1 MNVRLNS
8 VVFNKGNQI
17 VLSKTTYMLL
27 MFWLFFVTAC
37 SDNGS
42 QKEKARYQIK
52 VVENLLINGRPDPST
67 LAEKQVLR
75 KGNGSQPQTLD
86 PHTGEGVPGSNITR
100 DLFEGLVIE
109 ASNGDIIPG
118 TAESW
123 EFDENS
129 LTYTFKI
136 RNNAKWS
143 DGSRLTAYDFEYGLR
158 RSLDPKTG
166 SKYTAILA
174 PILNAELVASG
185 KLPIEK
191 LGVNALN
198 EATLIIQLK
207 SPTPYFL
214 GLLTH
219 ATSDPMQKASV
230 EKHGDAVTKPG
241 NLVSNG
247 AYILAES
254 VVQSYIKA
262 VRNPYYW
269 DNKNTIIDEVY
280 YYPIEDQ
287 SSELKR
293 YRAGE
298 IDFTYE
304 LPNNQYKWI
313 KTNLN
318 DELHILPYL
327 GTYYYGFNLTKP
339 PFKDNLN
346 LRLALSM
353 AIDRDIITSKVTRFG
368 ETPTYAFVPPGIGKY
383 QPQNPEW
390 ANWTQE
396 QRTIEAQR
404 LYKLAGY
411 SKTNPLDV
419 ELRYNTSENHKKIA
433 IAMSAMWKQALGVK
447 THLINEE
454 FKVFLANRKL
464 KNDTQVFRA
473 GWIGDYNDPYS
484 FIELMDSKHG
494 LNDSAYNSP
503 KYDALLKQS
512 SITFN
517 AQERL
522 ELLSQAE
529 QLLIEDQPVMPIY
542 NYVTK
547 RVIKP
552 YVGGVGTNVMDH
564 HYTKNWYILKHE
576 IIDVKDE

>member
-1 MNVRLNS
+1 M
-8 VVFNKGNQI
+8 I
-17 VLSKTTYMLL
+17 TTNTTKILL
-27 MFWLFFVTAC
+27 ISWLFFLNAC
-37 SDNGS
+37 SDNSS

-52 VVENLLINGRPDPST
+52 VVENILINGRPDPNT
-67 LAEKQVLR
+67 LAEKQILR

-86 PHTGEGVPGSNITR
+86 PHTGEGVPSSNITR

-109 ASNGDIIPG
+109 ASNGDIVPG

-136 RNNAKWS
+136 RNDAKWS

-158 RSLDPKTG
+158 RSLNPKTG

-185 KLPIEK
+185 KMSVEK

-198 EATLIIQLK
+198 EATLRIKLK

-219 ATSDPMQKASV
+219 STSFAMQKASV

-254 VVQSYIKA
+254 VVQSYIKV

-269 DNKNTIIDEVY
+269 DNKNTVIDAVY

-313 KTNLN
+313 KANLN

-383 QPQNPEW
+383 QPQYPEW
-390 ANWTQE
+390 AKWTQE
-396 QRTIEAQR
+396 QRIIEAQR

-494 LNDSAYNSP
+494 LNDSAYDNP

-522 ELLSQAE
+522 DLLSQAE
-529 QLLIEDQPVMPIY
+529 QLLIKDQPVMPIY

-552 YVGGVGTNVMDH
+552 YVAGIGTNVMDH
-564 HYTKNWYILKHE
+564 HYSKDWYILKHE
-576 IIDVKDE
+576 IIDIKDE